1 MKPYISGI
9 QQIGIGVSDVHQAW
23 DWYNRAFGM
32 DVPVFEEAA
41 TAGLMLPYT
50 GGKPQDRHAI
60 LALNL
65 RGGGGFEIWQYT
77 SRTPE
82 KAKFNVVAGDLGI
95 FIAKI
100 KTSNIKKAFSHL
112 IECGAVLLSEA
123 KTSLNGMPHFYV
135 KDPYDNIF
143 EIIEQK
149 DWFSSGPGLFGG
161 CCGAVIGVTDIEKSK
176 LFYKTILGYDTIK
189 GETEVVDDEWKN
201 IPGGDKKFKRVVLT
215 HEVVRKGP
223 FSELLGYSSVELI
236 QALDY
241 EPTKIFKD
249 RYWGDLGYIHLC
261 FDIQGMDEMRQLC
274 TQMGYPFT
282 VDSSNSFD
290 MGEAAGHFSYIED
303 PDGSLIEFV
312 ETHKIPIIKKVGWY
326 LNLKTR
332 QPDRPL
338 PRWMLKALRFSR
350 RKLA

>member
-215 HEVVRKGP
+215 HEVARKGP
-223 FSELLGYSSVELI
+223 FSELLGYS
-236 QALDY
+236 
-241 EPTKIFKD
+241 
-249 RYWGDLGYIHLC
+249 
-261 FDIQGMDEMRQLC
+261 
-274 TQMGYPFT
+274 
-282 VDSSNSFD
+282 
-290 MGEAAGHFSYIED
+290 
-303 PDGSLIEFV
+303 
-312 ETHKIPIIKKVGWY
+312 
-326 LNLKTR
+326 
-332 QPDRPL
+332 
-338 PRWMLKALRFSR
+338 
-350 RKLA
+350 